1 MGRTIQVIPVNRVE
15 GDLEI
20 RLAIEDGRVT
30 DAWCVGTMYR
40 GFENILLGR
49 SPLDSLVITPRVCGI
64 CSTAHL
70 NAAARALDMIYQAP
84 PPDTARRIR
93 NVTLG
98 VEMLQTDL
106 RHSALLF
113 MADFA
118 NPVYRDHS
126 LYAEAVRRYEPLKGE
141 SIRRVVAE
149 TARVIEIIAILGGQ
163 WPHSSFMVPGG
174 VVSAPG
180 GGDVVQALHLLRD
193 FRDAYFRRTL
203 GCSPERWGEVKTA
216 DDLDAWLDE
225 SPAHRDGDLGFFL
238 RFGREAGLDQIGAGT
253 GNFLSLGGFSMPKDT
268 AAAAFGEDGNLLPA
282 GFFAGAERRGF
293 NQDRVTEDVAHAW
306 FRGDDGGVHPFRGT
320 TQPYAT
326 GSEGPKYTWAKAPR
340 YDGLPAETGPLAQLR
355 AAGHPL
361 VADLLARRGPS
372 VLVRQLARM
381 VRPAVLL
388 PALETWLAEIGQR
401 REPFFRAYDSAG
413 EGEGFGLLEAP
424 RGSLGH
430 WVRLRNGRI
439 DGYQIVT
446 PTAWNAAP
454 RDSGG
459 VRGPM
464 EEALLDTPVTDPE
477 NAVAAGHVI
486 RSFDPCLVCTV
497 HAVDLRDGG
506 AVRMET
512 GSRGMRSGILPPVDS
527 TGPGPKVI

>member
-1 MGRTIQVIPVNRVE
+1 MARTIQVIPVNRVE

-20 RLAIEDGRVT
+20 RLEIEDGRVA

-40 GFENILLGR
+40 GFENILRGR

-84 PPDTARRIR
+84 PPDAARRIR

-118 NPVYRDHS
+118 NPVYGNHS
-126 LYAEAVRRYEPLKGE
+126 LHGEAVRRFEPLKGE
-141 SIRRVVAE
+141 SARRVVAQ

-193 FRDAYFRRTL
+193 FRDAYFRRII
-203 GCSPERWGEVKTA
+203 GCSPERWAEVKTA
-216 DDLDAWLDE
+216 EELDAWLDE

-238 RFGREAGLDQIGAGT
+238 RFGREAGLDQIGKGP
-253 GNFLSLGGFSMPKDT
+253 GNFLSLGGFSMPKET
-268 AAAAFGEDGNLLPA
+268 AAVSFGADGNLLPA
-282 GFFAGAERRGF
+282 GFCAGEERREF
-293 NQDRVTEDVAHAW
+293 NPDRVTEDVAHAW
-306 FRGDDGGVHPFRGT
+306 FRGADGGVHPSRGT

-340 YDGLPAETGPLAQLR
+340 YDGLPAETGPLAQLLL
-355 AAGHPL
+355 AGHPL
-361 VADLLARRGPS
+361 VADLLNRQGPN

-381 VRPAVLL
+381 IRPAALL
-388 PALETWLAEIGQR
+388 PALEIWLVEIGR
-401 REPFFRAYDSAG
+401 DREPFFRPYDAAG

-454 RDSGG
+454 RDADG

-464 EEALLDTPVTDPE
+464 EQALIGTPVADPE
-477 NAVAAGHVI
+477 NAPAVGHVI

-497 HAVDLRDGG
+497 HAVDLRNGG
-506 AVRMET
+506 AVRMGT
-512 GSRGMRSGILPPVDS
+512 ATRGMRPGILPPGS
-527 TGPGPKVI
+527 SPGAGPKVI